1 MCAVFYDSIMQ
12 SHKGFQALHR
22 VSEQQWKVLHD
33 VVETYNELWLTYFGD
48 FFLAAP
54 LHTVSNLHL
63 LYKNSTIEKNCIE
76 MNMNFKTQF
85 DHNFE

>member
-48 FFLAAP
+48 FFLTAP
-54 LHTVSNLHL
+54 LHTVQNSNIFSKKSSLRKGYVEMKL
-63 LYKNSTIEKNCIE
+63 IDFELKNRI
-76 MNMNFKTQF
+76 
-85 DHNFE
+85 